1 MARIRTERGLD
12 RLVNFSDATVAI
24 AITLLILPLVDVA
37 GEARHETLGTVLYD
51 NRGLLI
57 SFVVSFAVIGRFWL
71 VHHGLFEYVHSYSRA
86 LVFANFV
93 WLAGIVFLPFAA
105 NVLSGSDGQPSISA
119 LYIGTMIVITGAAA
133 AMDWILIHDSTL
145 SDADEVKD
153 LSLAPAIAF
162 VILLALA
169 LVIAVLFPTIN
180 LYALFVLFLVG
191 PLTHVLRRRDGGDS
205 PTAD

>member
-12 RLVNFSDATVAI
+12 RLVNFSDAAVAI

-37 GEARHETLGTVLYD
+37 GETRHETLGTVLLD

-71 VHHGLFEYVHSYSRA
+71 VHHGLFEYVHSYSHA
-86 LVFANFV
+86 LVLANFV

-119 LYIGTMIVITGAAA
+119 LYIGTMIVITGAAG
-133 AMDWILIHDSTL
+133 AMDWILIHDPTL
-145 SDADEVKD
+145 SDPEEVED
-153 LSLAPAIAF
+153 LSLAPASAF
-162 VILLALA
+162 VILLVVAL
-169 LVIAVLFPTIN
+169 LTAVLLPSVN
-180 LYALFVLFLVG
+180 LYALFVLVLVG
-191 PLTHVLRRRDGGDS
+191 PLTRLLRRRDADA
-205 PTAD
+205 PTSG